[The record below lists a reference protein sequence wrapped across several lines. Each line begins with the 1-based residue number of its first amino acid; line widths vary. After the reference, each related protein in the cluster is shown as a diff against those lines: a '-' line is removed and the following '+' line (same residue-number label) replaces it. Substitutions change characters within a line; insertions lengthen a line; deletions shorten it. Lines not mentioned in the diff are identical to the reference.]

1 MEEEL
6 EQAGLRRLLGGSAT
20 GVEHPEEEDIV
31 DRIAFECAPLFNF
44 DSARRVGKGGM
55 RVGRTCA
62 GSGGGVGGK
71 TCVPVVAGMP
81 GQT

>member
-31 DRIAFECAPLFNF
+31 DRIAFVCAPLFNF
-44 DSARRVGKGGM
+44 DSARRVGKGE
-55 RVGRTCA
+55 
-62 GSGGGVGGK
+62 
-71 TCVPVVAGMP
+71 
-81 GQT
+81 